1 MKNFTLFIALAA
13 ITLSTNAKVL
23 RVSNVTGSSAPYTN
37 YYDAQNDA
45 VDGDTIMFDGSKTP
59 YCADGDTLKIKKRV
73 TITGP
78 GYFLTENGINNENG
92 ATANFNLIQTEVD
105 GVVISGVVVTRRIV
119 LNSNNNIIT
128 RNHVYDITF
137 SRATTQNIIHQNY
150 IKMAPSGDYWDSA
163 TYLQITN
170 NIFAFGSDTNRLC
183 YLDHATIKY
192 NTFQQPFG
200 FLRITNST
208 FEYNI
213 TPELDLSNNDGNTAI
228 NNHIIDGYKT
238 YSGCQNDKDI
248 YTIDSTINQG
258 AYGAFA
264 GEDPY
269 VLSGIP
275 AGPVIED
282 VEIPASIAKGKEL
295 NVTVKIGI
303 SK

>member
-92 ATANFNLIQTEVD
+92 ATANFDIIQSEAD
-105 GVVISGVVVTRRIV
+105 GVVISGVVTESIV
-119 LNSNNNIIT
+119 IKSNNNVVT
-128 RNHVYDITF
+128 RNHVKAIRF
-137 SRATTQNIIHQNY
+137 SEGTTQNVIHQNY
-150 IKMAPSGDYWDSA
+150 IINGLHGENT

-170 NIFAFGSDTNRLC
+170 NVFAFNSDT
-183 YLDHATIKY
+183 YSFWHIDHATVKY
-192 NTFQQPFG
+192 NTFKRLFVLQNV
-200 FLRITNST
+200 TNST

-213 TPELDLSNNDGNTAI
+213 TRNLNSFNYNGNTAI
-228 NNHIIDGYKT
+228 NNYIYDGIGPYAE
-238 YSGCQNDKDI
+238 CQNDKDL
-248 YTIDSTINQG
+248 YAVDSTINQG
-258 AYGAFA
+258 IYSAFA